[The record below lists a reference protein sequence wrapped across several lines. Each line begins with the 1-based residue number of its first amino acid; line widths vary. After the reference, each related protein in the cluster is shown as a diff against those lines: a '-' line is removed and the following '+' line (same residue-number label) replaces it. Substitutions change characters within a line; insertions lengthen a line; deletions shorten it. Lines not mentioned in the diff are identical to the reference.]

1 MELNIS
7 NKKIVIDGS
16 HFFDLNGFYE
26 EISEKL
32 MKNEEWKV
40 GTLDG
45 LNDVLYGVPENFNPN
60 GKVEIVWKNSEKS
73 KEDLG
78 FKSTLDFLENKL
90 KIGKPY
96 NLTLISQQKE
106 DLIAGK
112 GQTLFEIILEIFSE
126 HQNILLELD

>member
-1 MELNIS
+1 MESNIS
-7 NKKIVIDGS
+7 SKKIVINGK
-16 HFFDLNGFYE
+16 HFSDLNGFYE

-32 MKNEEWKV
+32 MKNEDWKV

-45 LNDVLYGVPENFNPN
+45 LNDVLYGVPETFNPK
-60 GKVEIVWKNSEKS
+60 GKVVIRWKNSEKS

-78 FKSTLDFLENKL
+78 FETTLDFLEKKL

-96 NLTLISQQKE
+96 NVDLISQQKE

-126 HQNILLELD
+126 HQNIILELD

>member
-1 MELNIS
+1 MVSNIS
-7 NKKIVIDGS
+7 SKKIVIDGTQFS
-16 HFFDLNGFYE
+16 DLKGFYE

-32 MKNEEWKV
+32 MKNADWKV

-45 LNDVLYGVPENFNPN
+45 LNDMLYGVPETFKPN
-60 GKVEIVWKNSEKS
+60 GKVEIVWKNSDKS

-78 FKSTLDFLENKL
+78 FKTTLDFLENKL

-96 NLTLISQQKE
+96 NEDLILKQKK

-112 GQTLFEIILEIFSE
+112 GQTLFQIIIEIFSQ
-126 HQNILLELD
+126 HQNIVLKLD